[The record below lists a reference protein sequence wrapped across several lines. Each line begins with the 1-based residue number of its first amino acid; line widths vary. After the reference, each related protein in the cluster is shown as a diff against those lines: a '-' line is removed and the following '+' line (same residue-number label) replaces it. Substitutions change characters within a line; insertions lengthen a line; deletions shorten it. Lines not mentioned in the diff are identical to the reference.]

1 MIALAV
7 IAALVGQNADA
18 DHRLGAISVAVQRH
32 DECIEA
38 SARKFIPSSEPADVV
53 ASAAM
58 WECSGRFMDV
68 FEAGVA
74 YKIAAS
80 PTSDPQTIRFREA
93 AELPQRKVQRREQA
107 IYFVVTTRMGLS
119 WHMPREPYNSRQ

>member
-1 MIALAV
+1 MLALALMIALSGPPDAQDRLLQAV
-7 IAALVGQNADA
+7 STAAE
-18 DHRLGAISVAVQRH
+18 RH

-38 SARKFIPSSEPADVV
+38 SARKFIASNEPADVV

-58 WECSGRFMDV
+58 WECSGRYMDL

-74 YKIAAS
+74 YLTAS
-80 PTSDPQTIRFREA
+80 STSRSPQE
-93 AELPQRKVQRREQA
+93 VRREEFEKLPRDEATRRERA

-119 WHMPREPYNSRQ
+119 PNMPHESYNSRQ